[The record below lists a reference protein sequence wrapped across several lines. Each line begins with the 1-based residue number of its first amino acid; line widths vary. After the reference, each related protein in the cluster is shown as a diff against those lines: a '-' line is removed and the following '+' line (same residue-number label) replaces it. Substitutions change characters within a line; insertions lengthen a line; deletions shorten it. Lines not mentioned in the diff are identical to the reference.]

1 MALRGR
7 YSGLLC
13 NLCLKLSHSAFL
25 QPNRY
30 EVLPNGLEG
39 ISGGLDRMKNGQVSG
54 TKLVAH
60 PQETK

>member
-1 MALRGR
+1 MPLTP
-7 YSGLLC
+7 LVV
-13 NLCLKLSHSAFL
+13 L

-39 ISGGLDRMKNGQVSG
+39 IPSGLERLKKGEVSG

-60 PQETK
+60 PQDMK